1 MKINIKGKD
10 RELRFGI
17 RFIRNLDNI
26 YKATVRG
33 LEFSAGVDYAFAY
46 LGSANPVGVCNILE
60 CALYEE
66 RGIATKDIEEFV
78 ENCTDYEGLVNE
90 LIEELKK
97 QPMLK
102 ARAEEV
108 FKKA

>member
-1 MKINIKGKD
+1 MRINVKGKD

-17 RFIRNLDNI
+17 RFVKNLDAI

-33 LEFSAGVDYAFAY
+33 LEFSAGIDYALGY
-46 LGSANPVGVCNILE
+46 LSSSNPAGVCNILE
-60 CALYEE
+60 SALYEE
-66 RGIATKDIEEFV
+66 RGITTKDVEEFV
-78 ENCTDYEGLVNE
+78 ETCCDYDGLVQE
-90 LIEELKK
+90 LIDEIKK

-102 ARAEEV
+102 GRAEEV